1 MIKNQGYADLDEF
14 VDVLRE
20 LLIEQ
25 AKNVPYYI
33 MKFKECIGMNQFPTK
48 TSYDFNR
55 IDMLR
60 QINGHNSALVDIE
73 AVFGSDIESLVKHDV
88 NCVDLQCMINV
99 YNKSQITNYVYD
111 IIDELNLLE
120 GDSIISI
127 YKDPTRGYFI
137 ELYIGYG
144 YDSKKYQNLTN
155 LIRESYIKLYI

>member
-1 MIKNQGYADLDEF
+1 
-14 VDVLRE
+14 
-20 LLIEQ
+20 
-25 AKNVPYYI
+25 
-33 MKFKECIGMNQFPTK
+33 
-48 TSYDFNR
+48 
-55 IDMLR
+55 
-60 QINGHNSALVDIE
+60 
-73 AVFGSDIESLVKHDV
+73 
-88 NCVDLQCMINV
+88 MINV